1 MHACNIYNFVYV
13 EYTKCKY
20 TKCKYKEFRVLRK
33 EVGFIHFINELYILG
48 KLFNS
53 VFSYIHVR
61 ARI

>member
-13 EYTKCKY
+13 EY